1 MSCAK
6 LAGALIAAAVGLVAV
21 AGCRDTPGNPV
32 AASGSPSSEH
42 ATATSAGGNPDSGGV
57 PSGFE
62 NQQRWLCDLIPAGV
76 ATSMSLPE
84 TGKPYVKPDPQ
95 RSDPQCQWRGS
106 GLLAIAQFTEGG
118 SIKNPQ
124 ALPDH
129 DISADQVGGRP
140 VLLIKKTSQPVTCE
154 VDVDSGSRGVVA
166 FSVAVLSAGQ
176 GKFNECDVVRKLAET
191 AMPKIP
197 G

>member
-1 MSCAK
+1 VSYAK
-6 LAGALIAAAVGLVAV
+6 LTCALIAAAVGLVAV
-21 AGCRDTPGNPV
+21 TGCRGTPGNPV
-32 AASGSPSSEH
+32 AASGSPSFEQ
-42 ATATSAGGNPDSGGV
+42 ATSTSSGGNPDSGDV

-62 NQQRWLCDLIPAGV
+62 NLQQWLCDLIPADV

-84 TGKPYVKPDPQ
+84 TGKPDVKPDPQ
-95 RSDPQCQWRGS
+95 HSDPQCRWRGS

-118 SIKNPQ
+118 STKNPQ

-129 DISADQVGGRP
+129 DISTDQVGGRP
-140 VLLIKKTSQPVTCE
+140 VLLIKKTSQPVACE

-191 AMPKIP
+191 AMRKIP